1 MPRDTM
7 NRDEVRADL
16 TRWKEVNEVIAAE
29 LAALSPE
36 EKFRQSE
43 SLMQSASLFAWP
55 DSEEEDTRV
64 RDLWMRLH
72 VIERC

>member
-1 MPRDTM
+1 MLSDMM

-36 EKFRQSE
+36 EKFRQFE

-55 DSEEEDTRV
+55 DSEKEDAEV
-64 RDLWMRLH
+64 REVWMRLFA
-72 VIERC
+72 IERC